1 VYKFWCWRCV
11 DVQKAAGEYAQTFIE
26 FPQMQ
31 MGASF
36 NMEAVKKQFEAA
48 QRNFYSQ

>member
-1 VYKFWCWRCV
+1 VYKFWRCV

-31 MGASF
+31 KGASF
-36 NMEAVKKQFEAA
+36 NMDAVKKRIEAA
-48 QRNFYSQ
+48 QRKF